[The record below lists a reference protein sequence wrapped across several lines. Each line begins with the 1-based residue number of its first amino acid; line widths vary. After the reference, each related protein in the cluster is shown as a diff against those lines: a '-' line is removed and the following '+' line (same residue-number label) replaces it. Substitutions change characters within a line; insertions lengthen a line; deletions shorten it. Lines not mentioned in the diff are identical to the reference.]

1 MWYIMVSFLKFG
13 EMNLFL
19 ILVVT
24 MRNEVV
30 RDQLILFH
38 KPNKNS
44 EKMVD
49 EFISQTKHL
58 IKHQPVVN

>member
-1 MWYIMVSFLKFG
+1 MGSFLKFG
-13 EMNLFL
+13 EMTIFL

-24 MRNEVV
+24 MRNDVV

-44 EKMVD
+44 EKR
-49 EFISQTKHL
+49 EK
-58 IKHQPVVN
+58 